1 MAKQY
6 DLKDLGEVYGNLG
19 KETAVLAE
27 DTQSLTVG
35 DAKAGIG
42 SADIL
47 PGGPTKEGGFEEPTV
62 DVTKCG
68 DKNPYN
74 VKAYSYGADNDPGV
88 GAEEPA
94 PTGADALHGEE
105 DEEDEDEEGKKKK
118 GKHDDG
124 DDKDEKCDYVDC
136 EDEEVQEEG
145 LGAIAGKIVRG
156 TGKAAGKAAGV
167 GAKAA
172 GKAAGVGAKVAGKV
186 AGKAAAAGAK
196 VAGKAVMGAGKAA
209 IKGLDKA
216 GQIADKGISK
226 LAGDEEDKD
235 EENEE
240 SSEKDLEIAQE
251 GLNTFM
257 ANKSVFDRLYNKVMV
272 NEMYEMEEMDDL
284 DALGLDDA
292 TPDAEGEDGDSE
304 EEVTITLDKDM
315 AKQLCDILKDAC
327 GEDDDD
333 VELDVEIEDGE
344 MGHHHGHSDE
354 EGHHNEEDEEGE
366 PHAMNTHYNDGKSN
380 KVGNVTGL
388 GGSGAGS
395 ADTGSTA
402 EALHH
407 TVNDGKNNKV
417 GNLPAGKNAFGDV
430 KVQPMNKAVKA

>member
-94 PTGADALHGEE
+94 PTGEDALHGEE
-105 DEEDEDEEGKKKK
+105 DEESKPDYIDLDGDGDKKESMKKAAKDKKKEDEE
-118 GKHDDG
+118 
-124 DDKDEKCDYVDC
+124 DED
-136 EDEEVQEEG
+136 
-145 LGAIAGKIVRG
+145 
-156 TGKAAGKAAGV
+156 
-167 GAKAA
+167 
-172 GKAAGVGAKVAGKV
+172 
-186 AGKAAAAGAK
+186 
-196 VAGKAVMGAGKAA
+196 
-209 IKGLDKA
+209 
-216 GQIADKGISK
+216 
-226 LAGDEEDKD
+226 
-235 EENEE
+235 EE
-240 SSEKDLEIAQE
+240 SSEKDLEMAQE

-272 NEMYEMEEMDDL
+272 NENYEMEEMDDL

-315 AKQLCDILKDAC
+315 AQHLCDILKAAC

-333 VELDVEIEDGE
+333 DVEVEVEDGE
-344 MGHHHGHSDE
+344 GHHEDG
-354 EGHHNEEDEEGE
+354 EGHHEEDEEGE

-388 GGSGAGS
+388 GGSGGS

-402 EALHH
+402 EVLHH
-407 TVNDGKNNKV
+407 TVNDGDGKNNKV
-417 GNLPAGKNAFGDV
+417 GNLPDGKSAFGDV
-430 KVQPMNKAVKA
+430 KVEPMNKVGKA

>member
-35 DAKAGIG
+35 DVKAGIG

-74 VKAYSYGADNDPGV
+74 VKAYSYGAGNDPGV
-88 GAEEPA
+88 GADEPA
-94 PTGADALHGEE
+94 PTGEDALHGEE
-105 DEEDEDEEGKKKK
+105 DEEGKPDYIDLDGDGDKKESMKQAAKDKKKK
-118 GKHDDG
+118 DH
-124 DDKDEKCDYVDC
+124 EEE
-136 EDEEVQEEG
+136 EDE
-145 LGAIAGKIVRG
+145 
-156 TGKAAGKAAGV
+156 
-167 GAKAA
+167 
-172 GKAAGVGAKVAGKV
+172 
-186 AGKAAAAGAK
+186 
-196 VAGKAVMGAGKAA
+196 
-209 IKGLDKA
+209 D
-216 GQIADKGISK
+216 
-226 LAGDEEDKD
+226 
-235 EENEE
+235 EE
-240 SSEKDLEIAQE
+240 SSEKDLEMAQE

-272 NEMYEMEEMDDL
+272 NENFGEMEEMDDL
-284 DALGLDDA
+284 AALGIDDA
-292 TPDAEGEDGDSE
+292 APDAEGEDGDSE

-315 AKQLCDILKDAC
+315 AQHLCDILKAAC

-333 VELDVEIEDGE
+333 VEVDEVEDGE
-344 MGHHHGHSDE
+344 HHDA
-354 EGHHNEEDEEGE
+354 EEDEEGE

-388 GGSGAGS
+388 GGSGGS

-402 EALHH
+402 EVLHH
-407 TVNDGKNNKV
+407 TVNDGDGKNNKV
-417 GNLPAGKNAFGDV
+417 GNLPDGKNAFGDV
-430 KVQPMNKAVKA
+430 KVEPMNKVGKA

>member
-47 PGGPTKEGGFEEPTV
+47 PGGPTKEAGFEEPTV

-74 VKAYSYGADNDPGV
+74 VKAYSYGAGNDPGV

-94 PTGADALHGEE
+94 PTGEDALHGEE
-105 DEEDEDEEGKKKK
+105 DEEGKPDYIDLDGDGDKKESMKQAAKDKKKK
-118 GKHDDG
+118 DH
-124 DDKDEKCDYVDC
+124 EEE
-136 EDEEVQEEG
+136 EDE
-145 LGAIAGKIVRG
+145 
-156 TGKAAGKAAGV
+156 
-167 GAKAA
+167 
-172 GKAAGVGAKVAGKV
+172 
-186 AGKAAAAGAK
+186 
-196 VAGKAVMGAGKAA
+196 
-209 IKGLDKA
+209 D
-216 GQIADKGISK
+216 
-226 LAGDEEDKD
+226 
-235 EENEE
+235 EE
-240 SSEKDLEIAQE
+240 SSEKDLEMAQE

-272 NEMYEMEEMDDL
+272 NENYEMEEMDDL
-284 DALGLDDA
+284 AALGIDDA
-292 TPDAEGEDGDSE
+292 APDAEGEDGDSE

-315 AKQLCDILKDAC
+315 AQHLCDILKAAC

-333 VELDVEIEDGE
+333 VEVDEVDEVEDGE
-344 MGHHHGHSDE
+344 YHE
-354 EGHHNEEDEEGE
+354 EVPDEDEEGE

-388 GGSGAGS
+388 GGSGGS

-402 EALHH
+402 EVLHH
-407 TVNDGKNNKV
+407 TVNDGDGSSNKV
-417 GNLPAGKNAFGDV
+417 GNLPDGKKNAFGDL
-430 KVQPMNKAVKA
+430 KVEPMNKVGKA

>member
-27 DTQSLTVG
+27 DTQTLTVG
-35 DAKAGIG
+35 DVKAGIG

-74 VKAYSYGADNDPGV
+74 VKAYSYGAGNDPGV

-94 PTGADALHGEE
+94 PTGEDALHGEE
-105 DEEDEDEEGKKKK
+105 DEENKKPDADGDGVPDWADKKHGKDDHADKKKKK
-118 GKHDDG
+118 GDDG
-124 DDKDEKCDYVDC
+124 EGE
-136 EDEEVQEEG
+136 EDE
-145 LGAIAGKIVRG
+145 
-156 TGKAAGKAAGV
+156 
-167 GAKAA
+167 
-172 GKAAGVGAKVAGKV
+172 
-186 AGKAAAAGAK
+186 
-196 VAGKAVMGAGKAA
+196 
-209 IKGLDKA
+209 D
-216 GQIADKGISK
+216 
-226 LAGDEEDKD
+226 
-235 EENEE
+235 EE
-240 SSEKDLEIAQE
+240 SSEKDLEMAQE

-272 NEMYEMEEMDDL
+272 NENFGDEEMDDL
-284 DALGLDDA
+284 TALGIDDA

-315 AKQLCDILKDAC
+315 AKHLCDILKDAI
-327 GEDDDD
+327 GEDDVEGD
-333 VELDVEIEDGE
+333 VEGEVEVDF
-344 MGHHHGHSDE
+344 
-354 EGHHNEEDEEGE
+354 EEDEEGA
-366 PHAMNTHYNDGKSN
+366 PQAFNTQYNDGKSN
-380 KVGNVTGL
+380 KVGNASGL
-388 GGSGAGS
+388 GGSGGGS

-402 EALHH
+402 EVLHD

-417 GNLPAGKNAFGDV
+417 GNLPTGKSAFGDV
-430 KVQPMNKAVKA
+430 KVQPMNKVGKA

>member
-62 DVTKCG
+62 DVTKSG

-74 VKAYSYGADNDPGV
+74 VKAYSYGAGNDPGV
-88 GAEEPA
+88 GADEPA
-94 PTGADALHGEE
+94 PTGEDALHGEE
-105 DEEDEDEEGKKKK
+105 DEEGKPDYIDLDGDGDKKESMKQAAKDKKKK
-118 GKHDDG
+118 DH
-124 DDKDEKCDYVDC
+124 EEE
-136 EDEEVQEEG
+136 EDE
-145 LGAIAGKIVRG
+145 
-156 TGKAAGKAAGV
+156 
-167 GAKAA
+167 
-172 GKAAGVGAKVAGKV
+172 
-186 AGKAAAAGAK
+186 
-196 VAGKAVMGAGKAA
+196 
-209 IKGLDKA
+209 D
-216 GQIADKGISK
+216 
-226 LAGDEEDKD
+226 
-235 EENEE
+235 EE
-240 SSEKDLEIAQE
+240 SSEKDLEMAQE

-272 NEMYEMEEMDDL
+272 NENYEMEEMDDL
-284 DALGLDDA
+284 AALGIDDA
-292 TPDAEGEDGDSE
+292 APDAEGEDGDSE

-315 AKQLCDILKDAC
+315 AQQLCDILKAAI
-327 GEDDDD
+327 GEDDD
-333 VELDVEIEDGE
+333 VEVDEVEDGE
-344 MGHHHGHSDE
+344 HHDA
-354 EGHHNEEDEEGE
+354 EEDEEGE

-388 GGSGAGS
+388 GGSGGS

-402 EALHH
+402 EVLHH
-407 TVNDGKNNKV
+407 TVNDGDGKNNKV
-417 GNLPAGKNAFGDV
+417 GNLPDGKSAFGDV
-430 KVQPMNKAVKA
+430 KVEPMNKVGKA

>member
-94 PTGADALHGEE
+94 PTGEDALHGEE
-105 DEEDEDEEGKKKK
+105 DEENKKPDEDGDGVPDWADKNPGKDDHAGKKKK
-118 GKHDDG
+118 
-124 DDKDEKCDYVDC
+124 
-136 EDEEVQEEG
+136 
-145 LGAIAGKIVRG
+145 
-156 TGKAAGKAAGV
+156 
-167 GAKAA
+167 
-172 GKAAGVGAKVAGKV
+172 
-186 AGKAAAAGAK
+186 
-196 VAGKAVMGAGKAA
+196 
-209 IKGLDKA
+209 
-216 GQIADKGISK
+216 
-226 LAGDEEDKD
+226 KD
-235 EENEE
+235 EEEAEEDEE
-240 SSEKDLEIAQE
+240 SSEKDLEMAQE

-272 NEMYEMEEMDDL
+272 NENYEMEEMDDL

-304 EEVTITLDKDM
+304 EEVTITLDRDM
-315 AKQLCDILKDAC
+315 AKHLCDILKAAC

-333 VELDVEIEDGE
+333 VDVDVEVEDGE
-344 MGHHHGHSDE
+344 QHD
-354 EGHHNEEDEEGE
+354 EDEEGE
-366 PHAMNTHYNDGKSN
+366 PQAMNTHYNDGKSN

-388 GGSGAGS
+388 GGSGGS

-402 EALHH
+402 EVLHH
-407 TVNDGKNNKV
+407 TVNDGDGGSNKV
-417 GNLPAGKNAFGDV
+417 GNLPTSKNAFGDV
-430 KVQPMNKAVKA
+430 KVEPMNKVGKA

>member
-35 DAKAGIG
+35 DVKAGIG

-74 VKAYSYGADNDPGV
+74 VKAYSYGAGNDPGV
-88 GAEEPA
+88 GADEPA
-94 PTGADALHGEE
+94 PTGEDALHGEE
-105 DEEDEDEEGKKKK
+105 DEEGKPDYIDLDGDGDKKESMKQAAKDKKKK
-118 GKHDDG
+118 DH
-124 DDKDEKCDYVDC
+124 EEE
-136 EDEEVQEEG
+136 EDE
-145 LGAIAGKIVRG
+145 
-156 TGKAAGKAAGV
+156 
-167 GAKAA
+167 
-172 GKAAGVGAKVAGKV
+172 
-186 AGKAAAAGAK
+186 
-196 VAGKAVMGAGKAA
+196 
-209 IKGLDKA
+209 D
-216 GQIADKGISK
+216 
-226 LAGDEEDKD
+226 
-235 EENEE
+235 EE
-240 SSEKDLEIAQE
+240 SSEKDLEMAQE

-272 NEMYEMEEMDDL
+272 NENYEMEEMDDL
-284 DALGLDDA
+284 AALGIDDA
-292 TPDAEGEDGDSE
+292 APDAEGEDGDSE

-315 AKQLCDILKDAC
+315 AQHLCDILKAAC

-333 VELDVEIEDGE
+333 VEVDEVEDGE
-344 MGHHHGHSDE
+344 GHH
-354 EGHHNEEDEEGE
+354 EEDEEGE

-388 GGSGAGS
+388 GGSGGS

-402 EALHH
+402 EVLHH
-407 TVNDGKNNKV
+407 TVNDGDGKNNKV
-417 GNLPAGKNAFGDV
+417 GNLPDGKNAFGDV
-430 KVQPMNKAVKA
+430 KVEPMNKVGKA

>member
-94 PTGADALHGEE
+94 PTGEDALHGEE
-105 DEEDEDEEGKKKK
+105 DEESKPDYIDLDGDGDKKESMKKAAKDKKKEDEE
-118 GKHDDG
+118 
-124 DDKDEKCDYVDC
+124 DED
-136 EDEEVQEEG
+136 
-145 LGAIAGKIVRG
+145 
-156 TGKAAGKAAGV
+156 
-167 GAKAA
+167 
-172 GKAAGVGAKVAGKV
+172 
-186 AGKAAAAGAK
+186 
-196 VAGKAVMGAGKAA
+196 
-209 IKGLDKA
+209 
-216 GQIADKGISK
+216 
-226 LAGDEEDKD
+226 
-235 EENEE
+235 EE
-240 SSEKDLEIAQE
+240 SSEKDLEMAQE

-272 NEMYEMEEMDDL
+272 NENYEMEEMDDL

-315 AKQLCDILKDAC
+315 AQHLCDILKAAC

-333 VELDVEIEDGE
+333 VEVEVDEVEDGE
-344 MGHHHGHSDE
+344 HHDA
-354 EGHHNEEDEEGE
+354 EEDEEGE

-388 GGSGAGS
+388 GGSGGS

-402 EALHH
+402 EVLHH
-407 TVNDGKNNKV
+407 TVNDGDGKNNKV
-417 GNLPAGKNAFGDV
+417 GNLPDGKSAFGDV
-430 KVQPMNKAVKA
+430 KVEPMNKVGKA

>member
-74 VKAYSYGADNDPGV
+74 VKAYSYGAGNDPGV

-94 PTGADALHGEE
+94 PTGEDALHGEE
-105 DEEDEDEEGKKKK
+105 DEESKPDYIDIDGDGNKEESMKQAAKDKKKK
-118 GKHDDG
+118 DH
-124 DDKDEKCDYVDC
+124 EEE
-136 EDEEVQEEG
+136 EDE
-145 LGAIAGKIVRG
+145 
-156 TGKAAGKAAGV
+156 
-167 GAKAA
+167 
-172 GKAAGVGAKVAGKV
+172 
-186 AGKAAAAGAK
+186 
-196 VAGKAVMGAGKAA
+196 
-209 IKGLDKA
+209 D
-216 GQIADKGISK
+216 
-226 LAGDEEDKD
+226 
-235 EENEE
+235 EE
-240 SSEKDLEIAQE
+240 SSEKDLEMAQE

-272 NEMYEMEEMDDL
+272 NENYEMEEMDDL
-284 DALGLDDA
+284 AALGIDDA
-292 TPDAEGEDGDSE
+292 APDAEGEDGDSE

-315 AKQLCDILKDAC
+315 AQHLCDILKAAC
-327 GEDDDD
+327 GEDDD
-333 VELDVEIEDGE
+333 VEVDEVEDGE
-344 MGHHHGHSDE
+344 GHHEDG
-354 EGHHNEEDEEGE
+354 EGHHEEDEEGE

-388 GGSGAGS
+388 GGSGGS

-402 EALHH
+402 EVLHH
-407 TVNDGKNNKV
+407 TVNDGDGKNNKV
-417 GNLPAGKNAFGDV
+417 GNLPDGKNAFGDV
-430 KVQPMNKAVKA
+430 KVEPMNKVGKA

>member
-47 PGGPTKEGGFEEPTV
+47 PGGPTKEAGFEEPTV

-74 VKAYSYGADNDPGV
+74 VKAYSYGAGNDPGV

-94 PTGADALHGEE
+94 PTGEDALHGEE
-105 DEEDEDEEGKKKK
+105 DEEGKPDYIDLDGDGDKKESMKQAAKDKKKK
-118 GKHDDG
+118 DH
-124 DDKDEKCDYVDC
+124 EEE
-136 EDEEVQEEG
+136 EDE
-145 LGAIAGKIVRG
+145 
-156 TGKAAGKAAGV
+156 
-167 GAKAA
+167 
-172 GKAAGVGAKVAGKV
+172 
-186 AGKAAAAGAK
+186 
-196 VAGKAVMGAGKAA
+196 
-209 IKGLDKA
+209 D
-216 GQIADKGISK
+216 
-226 LAGDEEDKD
+226 
-235 EENEE
+235 EE
-240 SSEKDLEIAQE
+240 SSEKDLEMAQE

-272 NEMYEMEEMDDL
+272 NENYEMEEMDDL

-304 EEVTITLDKDM
+304 EEVTITLDRDM
-315 AKQLCDILKDAC
+315 AKHLCDILKAAC
-327 GEDDDD
+327 GEDDD
-333 VELDVEIEDGE
+333 VEVDEVEDGE
-344 MGHHHGHSDE
+344 GHHEDG
-354 EGHHNEEDEEGE
+354 EGHHEEDEEGE

-388 GGSGAGS
+388 GGSGGS

-402 EALHH
+402 EVLHH
-407 TVNDGKNNKV
+407 TVNDGDGKNNKV
-417 GNLPAGKNAFGDV
+417 GNLPDGKNAFGDV
-430 KVQPMNKAVKA
+430 KVEPMNKVGKA

>member
-1 MAKQY
+1 MAKQK

-27 DTQSLTVG
+27 ETQSLTVG
-35 DAKAGIG
+35 DVKAGIG
-42 SADIL
+42 DANIL

-74 VKAYSYGADNDPGV
+74 VKAYSYGAGNDPGV

-94 PTGADALHGEE
+94 PTGEDALHGEE
-105 DEEDEDEEGKKKK
+105 DEEGKPDYIDLDGDGDKKESMKKAAKDKKKK
-118 GKHDDG
+118 KHEGEED
-124 DDKDEKCDYVDC
+124 

-156 TGKAAGKAAGV
+156 TGKLAGKAAG
-167 GAKAA
+167 
-172 GKAAGVGAKVAGKV
+172 
-186 AGKAAAAGAK
+186 
-196 VAGKAVMGAGKAA
+196 
-209 IKGLDKA
+209 KGLDKA
-216 GQIADKGISK
+216 SQVADRGISK
-226 LAGDEEDKD
+226 LAGDEEDDD

-272 NEMYEMEEMDDL
+272 NENYEMEEMDDL
-284 DALGLDDA
+284 VALGIDDA
-292 TPDAEGEDGDSE
+292 APDAEGEDGDSE

-315 AKQLCDILKDAC
+315 AQHLCDILKAAC

-333 VELDVEIEDGE
+333 VEVDEVEDGD
-344 MGHHHGHSDE
+344 SDVFTD
-354 EGHHNEEDEEGE
+354 GEEDEEGN
-366 PHAMNTHYNDGKSN
+366 PQAFNTHYNDGKTN
-380 KVGNVTGL
+380 KVGNTTGL
-388 GGSGAGS
+388 GGNSGGH
-395 ADTGSTA
+395 ADTGS
-402 EALHH
+402 EGEVLHH

-417 GNLPAGKNAFGDV
+417 GNLPNGKNAFGDL
-430 KVQPMNKAVKA
+430 KVEPMNKVGKA

>member
-94 PTGADALHGEE
+94 PTGEDALHGEE
-105 DEEDEDEEGKKKK
+105 DEENKKPDEDGDGVPDWADKKPGKDDHADKKKKK
-118 GKHDDG
+118 G
-124 DDKDEKCDYVDC
+124 
-136 EDEEVQEEG
+136 EDEEE
-145 LGAIAGKIVRG
+145 A
-156 TGKAAGKAAGV
+156 
-167 GAKAA
+167 
-172 GKAAGVGAKVAGKV
+172 
-186 AGKAAAAGAK
+186 
-196 VAGKAVMGAGKAA
+196 
-209 IKGLDKA
+209 
-216 GQIADKGISK
+216 
-226 LAGDEEDKD
+226 EED
-235 EENEE
+235 EE
-240 SSEKDLEIAQE
+240 SSEKDLEMAQE

-272 NEMYEMEEMDDL
+272 NENYEMEEMDDL

-304 EEVTITLDKDM
+304 EEVTITLDRDM
-315 AKQLCDILKDAC
+315 AKHLCDILKDAC

-333 VELDVEIEDGE
+333 VEIEDGE
-344 MGHHHGHSDE
+344 MSHHSDE
-354 EGHHNEEDEEGE
+354 EGHHEEDEEGE

-388 GGSGAGS
+388 GGGGAGS

-402 EALHH
+402 EVLHH

>member
-47 PGGPTKEGGFEEPTV
+47 PGGPTKEAGFEEPTV

-74 VKAYSYGADNDPGV
+74 VKAYSYGAGNDPGV

-94 PTGADALHGEE
+94 PTGEDALHGEE
-105 DEEDEDEEGKKKK
+105 DEEGKPDYIDLDGDGDKKESMKQAAKDKKKK
-118 GKHDDG
+118 DH
-124 DDKDEKCDYVDC
+124 EEE
-136 EDEEVQEEG
+136 EDE
-145 LGAIAGKIVRG
+145 
-156 TGKAAGKAAGV
+156 
-167 GAKAA
+167 
-172 GKAAGVGAKVAGKV
+172 
-186 AGKAAAAGAK
+186 
-196 VAGKAVMGAGKAA
+196 
-209 IKGLDKA
+209 D
-216 GQIADKGISK
+216 
-226 LAGDEEDKD
+226 
-235 EENEE
+235 EE
-240 SSEKDLEIAQE
+240 SSEKDLEMAQE

-272 NEMYEMEEMDDL
+272 NENYEMEEMDDL
-284 DALGLDDA
+284 AALGIDDA
-292 TPDAEGEDGDSE
+292 APDAEGEDGDSE

-315 AKQLCDILKDAC
+315 AQHLCDILKAAC
-327 GEDDDD
+327 GEDDD
-333 VELDVEIEDGE
+333 VEVDEVEDGE
-344 MGHHHGHSDE
+344 GHHEDG
-354 EGHHNEEDEEGE
+354 EGHHEEDEEGE

-388 GGSGAGS
+388 GGSGGS

-402 EALHH
+402 EVLHH
-407 TVNDGKNNKV
+407 TVNDGDGKNNKV
-417 GNLPAGKNAFGDV
+417 GNLPDGKNAFGDV
-430 KVQPMNKAVKA
+430 KVEPMNKVGKA

>member
-74 VKAYSYGADNDPGV
+74 VKAYSYGAGNDPGV
-88 GAEEPA
+88 GAEEPV
-94 PTGADALHGEE
+94 PTGEDALHGEE
-105 DEEDEDEEGKKKK
+105 DEEDEEKKGKNKK

-136 EDEEVQEEG
+136 EDKEVQEEG

-167 GAKAA
+167 GAKVA
-172 GKAAGVGAKVAGKV
+172 GKA

-216 GQIADKGISK
+216 GQIADRGISK

-272 NEMYEMEEMDDL
+272 NENFGEMEEMDDL
-284 DALGLDDA
+284 VALGIDDA
-292 TPDAEGEDGDSE
+292 APDAEGEDGDSE

-315 AKQLCDILKDAC
+315 AQHLCDILKAAC
-327 GEDDDD
+327 GEDDD
-333 VELDVEIEDGE
+333 VEVDEVEDGD
-344 MGHHHGHSDE
+344 SDVFTD
-354 EGHHNEEDEEGE
+354 GEEDEEGN
-366 PHAMNTHYNDGKSN
+366 PQAFNTHYNDGKTN
-380 KVGNVTGL
+380 KVGNTTGL
-388 GGSGAGS
+388 GGNSGGH

-402 EALHH
+402 ETLHH

>member
-35 DAKAGIG
+35 DVKAGIG

-94 PTGADALHGEE
+94 PTGEDALHGEE
-105 DEEDEDEEGKKKK
+105 DEEGKKPDADGDGVPDWADKKPGKDDHAKDKKKK
-118 GKHDDG
+118 DHEEEED
-124 DDKDEKCDYVDC
+124 

-156 TGKAAGKAAGV
+156 TGKVAGKVAGKAAGV
-167 GAKAA
+167 GA
-172 GKAAGVGAKVAGKV
+172 KV

-196 VAGKAVMGAGKAA
+196 VAGKAAMGAGKAA

-216 GQIADKGISK
+216 GQIADRGISK

-240 SSEKDLEIAQE
+240 SSEKDLEIARE

-272 NEMYEMEEMDDL
+272 NENFGEMEEMDDL
-284 DALGLDDA
+284 AALGIDDA
-292 TPDAEGEDGDSE
+292 APDAEGEDGDSE

-315 AKQLCDILKDAC
+315 AQHLCDILKAAC
-327 GEDDDD
+327 GEDDD
-333 VELDVEIEDGE
+333 VEVDEVEDGE
-344 MGHHHGHSDE
+344 GHH
-354 EGHHNEEDEEGE
+354 EEDEEGE

-388 GGSGAGS
+388 GGSGGS

-402 EALHH
+402 EVLHH
-407 TVNDGKNNKV
+407 KVNDGKSNKV
-417 GNLPAGKNAFGDV
+417 GNLGDGFGQP
-430 KVQPMNKAVKA
+430 KVEPMNKSVKA

>member
-35 DAKAGIG
+35 DVKAGIG

-94 PTGADALHGEE
+94 PTGEDALHGEE
-105 DEEDEDEEGKKKK
+105 DEEGKKPDADGDGVPDWADKHDGEDDHAKKKKK
-118 GKHDDG
+118 G
-124 DDKDEKCDYVDC
+124 
-136 EDEEVQEEG
+136 EEEE
-145 LGAIAGKIVRG
+145 AEEA
-156 TGKAAGKAAGV
+156 
-167 GAKAA
+167 
-172 GKAAGVGAKVAGKV
+172 
-186 AGKAAAAGAK
+186 
-196 VAGKAVMGAGKAA
+196 
-209 IKGLDKA
+209 
-216 GQIADKGISK
+216 
-226 LAGDEEDKD
+226 EED
-235 EENEE
+235 EE
-240 SSEKDLEIAQE
+240 SSEKDLEIARE

-272 NEMYEMEEMDDL
+272 NENFGEAEELDDL
-284 DALGLDDA
+284 EALGIDDA

-304 EEVTITLDKDM
+304 EEVTITLDKDL
-315 AKQLCDILKDAC
+315 AKHLCDILSAAC

-333 VELDVEIEDGE
+333 VEVDVED
-344 MGHHHGHSDE
+344 DTAE
-354 EGHHNEEDEEGE
+354 ELSFGEEDEEGE
-366 PHAMNTHYNDGKSN
+366 PQALNTHYNDGKSN

-388 GGSGAGS
+388 GGSGGS

-402 EALHH
+402 EVLHH
-407 TVNDGKNNKV
+407 TVNDGKSNKV
-417 GNLPAGKNAFGDV
+417 GNLPTGKSAFGDV
-430 KVQPMNKAVKA
+430 KVEPLNKAVKA

>member
-1 MAKQY
+1 MAKQK

-27 DTQSLTVG
+27 ETQSLTVG
-35 DAKAGIG
+35 DVKAGIG
-42 SADIL
+42 DANIL

-74 VKAYSYGADNDPGV
+74 VKAYSYGAGNDPGV

-94 PTGADALHGEE
+94 PTGEDALHGEE
-105 DEEDEDEEGKKKK
+105 DEEGKPDYIDLDGDGDKKESMKKAAKDKKKK
-118 GKHDDG
+118 KHE
-124 DDKDEKCDYVDC
+124 DE

-156 TGKAAGKAAGV
+156 TGKLAG
-167 GAKAA
+167 KAA
-172 GKAAGVGAKVAGKV
+172 GKAAGVGAKVAGKAAGVGAKV
-186 AGKAAAAGAK
+186 AGKAAVAGAK
-196 VAGKAVMGAGKAA
+196 VAGKAAMGAGKAA

-216 GQIADKGISK
+216 SQVADRGISK
-226 LAGDEEDKD
+226 LAGDEEDDD

-272 NEMYEMEEMDDL
+272 NENYEMEEMDDL
-284 DALGLDDA
+284 VALGIDDA
-292 TPDAEGEDGDSE
+292 APDAEGEDGDSE

-315 AKQLCDILKDAC
+315 AQHLCDILKAAC
-327 GEDDDD
+327 GEDDD
-333 VELDVEIEDGE
+333 VEVDEVEDGD
-344 MGHHHGHSDE
+344 SDVFTD
-354 EGHHNEEDEEGE
+354 GEEDEEGN
-366 PHAMNTHYNDGKSN
+366 PQAFNTHYNDGKTN
-380 KVGNVTGL
+380 KVGNTTGL
-388 GGSGAGS
+388 GGNSGGH
-395 ADTGSTA
+395 ADTGS
-402 EALHH
+402 EGEVLHH

-417 GNLPAGKNAFGDV
+417 GNLPNGKNAFGDL
-430 KVQPMNKAVKA
+430 KVEPMNKVGKA

>member
-74 VKAYSYGADNDPGV
+74 VKAYSYGAGNDPGV
-88 GAEEPA
+88 GAEEPV
-94 PTGADALHGEE
+94 PTGEDALHGEE
-105 DEEDEDEEGKKKK
+105 DEEDEEKKGKNKK

-136 EDEEVQEEG
+136 EDKEVQEEG

-167 GAKAA
+167 GAKVA
-172 GKAAGVGAKVAGKV
+172 GKAAGVGAKVAGKA
-186 AGKAAAAGAK
+186 AGVGAK

-216 GQIADKGISK
+216 GQIADRGISK

-272 NEMYEMEEMDDL
+272 NENFGEMEEMDDL
-284 DALGLDDA
+284 VALGIDDA
-292 TPDAEGEDGDSE
+292 APDAEGEDGDSE

-315 AKQLCDILKDAC
+315 AQHLCDILKAAC
-327 GEDDDD
+327 GEDDD
-333 VELDVEIEDGE
+333 VEVDEVEDGD
-344 MGHHHGHSDE
+344 SDVFTD
-354 EGHHNEEDEEGE
+354 GEEDEEGN
-366 PHAMNTHYNDGKSN
+366 PQAFNTHYNDGKTN
-380 KVGNVTGL
+380 KVGNTTGL
-388 GGSGAGS
+388 GGNSGGH

-402 EALHH
+402 ETLHH

>member
-27 DTQSLTVG
+27 ETQSLTVG

-62 DVTKCG
+62 DVTKSG

-74 VKAYSYGADNDPGV
+74 VKAYSYGAGNDPGV

-94 PTGADALHGEE
+94 PTGEDALHGEE
-105 DEEDEDEEGKKKK
+105 DEEDSVKNKKKADLNKDGKLSKYEKKRGKAIEDATDEEG
-118 GKHDDG
+118 
-124 DDKDEKCDYVDC
+124 
-136 EDEEVQEEG
+136 EDE
-145 LGAIAGKIVRG
+145 
-156 TGKAAGKAAGV
+156 
-167 GAKAA
+167 
-172 GKAAGVGAKVAGKV
+172 
-186 AGKAAAAGAK
+186 
-196 VAGKAVMGAGKAA
+196 
-209 IKGLDKA
+209 D
-216 GQIADKGISK
+216 
-226 LAGDEEDKD
+226 
-235 EENEE
+235 EE
-240 SSEKDLEIAQE
+240 SSEKDLEMAQE

-272 NEMYEMEEMDDL
+272 NESYEMEEMDDL
-284 DALGLDDA
+284 AALGIDDA
-292 TPDAEGEDGDSE
+292 APDAEGEDGDSE
-304 EEVTITLDKDM
+304 EEVTITLDRDM
-315 AKQLCDILKDAC
+315 AKHLCDILKDAC

-333 VELDVEIEDGE
+333 VEVEVEDGE
-344 MGHHHGHSDE
+344 RHHEDG
-354 EGHHNEEDEEGE
+354 EGHHSEEDEEGE

-388 GGSGAGS
+388 GGNSGGH

-402 EALHH
+402 EVLHH
-407 TVNDGKNNKV
+407 KVSDGTGKNNKV
-417 GNLPAGKNAFGDV
+417 GNLPAGKNMFGDV

>member
-74 VKAYSYGADNDPGV
+74 VKAYSYGAGNDPGV

-94 PTGADALHGEE
+94 PTGEDALHGEE
-105 DEEDEDEEGKKKK
+105 DEEDNENAKNVKPDFLDTDRDGDTEEPMKKAIKDKEDKEDEE
-118 GKHDDG
+118 
-124 DDKDEKCDYVDC
+124 DED
-136 EDEEVQEEG
+136 
-145 LGAIAGKIVRG
+145 
-156 TGKAAGKAAGV
+156 
-167 GAKAA
+167 
-172 GKAAGVGAKVAGKV
+172 
-186 AGKAAAAGAK
+186 
-196 VAGKAVMGAGKAA
+196 
-209 IKGLDKA
+209 
-216 GQIADKGISK
+216 
-226 LAGDEEDKD
+226 
-235 EENEE
+235 EE
-240 SSEKDLEIAQE
+240 SSEKDLEMAQE

-272 NEMYEMEEMDDL
+272 NENYEMEEMDDL

-315 AKQLCDILKDAC
+315 AQHLCDILKAAC

-333 VELDVEIEDGE
+333 VEVEVDEVEDGE
-344 MGHHHGHSDE
+344 DHHSEAE
-354 EGHHNEEDEEGE
+354 EYSEAEEDEEGA
-366 PHAMNTHYNDGKSN
+366 PRTLNTHYNDGKSN
-380 KVGNVTGL
+380 KVGNL
-388 GGSGAGS
+388 GDGFGQPKVEASNKVHHKPTAGAS
-395 ADTGSTA
+395 DKDIAPKP
-402 EALHH
+402 LNH
-407 TVNDGKNNKV
+407 TVNDGKSNKV
-417 GNLPAGKNAFGDV
+417 GNLGDGFGQP
-430 KVQPMNKAVKA
+430 KVEPMNKSVKA

>member
-94 PTGADALHGEE
+94 PTGEDALHGEE
-105 DEEDEDEEGKKKK
+105 DEESKPDYIDLDGDGDKKESMKKAAKDKKK
-118 GKHDDG
+118 
-124 DDKDEKCDYVDC
+124 E
-136 EDEEVQEEG
+136 EEVEE
-145 LGAIAGKIVRG
+145 A
-156 TGKAAGKAAGV
+156 
-167 GAKAA
+167 
-172 GKAAGVGAKVAGKV
+172 
-186 AGKAAAAGAK
+186 
-196 VAGKAVMGAGKAA
+196 
-209 IKGLDKA
+209 
-216 GQIADKGISK
+216 
-226 LAGDEEDKD
+226 EED
-235 EENEE
+235 EE
-240 SSEKDLEIAQE
+240 SSENVSQIAQN
-251 GLNTFM
+251 GLNNFM
-257 ANKSVFDRLYNKVMV
+257 SKKSVFDRLYDKVMV
-272 NEMYEMEEMDDL
+272 NENYGEMEEMDDL

-315 AKQLCDILKDAC
+315 AQHLCDILKAAC

-333 VELDVEIEDGE
+333 DVEVEVEDGE
-344 MGHHHGHSDE
+344 GHHEDGDMSP
-354 EGHHNEEDEEGE
+354 EEDEEGE

-388 GGSGAGS
+388 GGSGGS

-402 EALHH
+402 EVLHH
-407 TVNDGKNNKV
+407 TVNDGDGKNNKV
-417 GNLPAGKNAFGDV
+417 GNLPDGKSAFGDV
-430 KVQPMNKAVKA
+430 KVEPMNKVGKA

>member
-47 PGGPTKEGGFEEPTV
+47 PGGPTKEAGFEEPTV

-74 VKAYSYGADNDPGV
+74 VKAYSYGAGNDPGV

-94 PTGADALHGEE
+94 PTGEDALHGEE
-105 DEEDEDEEGKKKK
+105 DEEGKPDYIDLDGDGDKKESMKQAAKDKKKK
-118 GKHDDG
+118 DH
-124 DDKDEKCDYVDC
+124 EEE
-136 EDEEVQEEG
+136 EDE
-145 LGAIAGKIVRG
+145 
-156 TGKAAGKAAGV
+156 
-167 GAKAA
+167 
-172 GKAAGVGAKVAGKV
+172 
-186 AGKAAAAGAK
+186 
-196 VAGKAVMGAGKAA
+196 
-209 IKGLDKA
+209 D
-216 GQIADKGISK
+216 
-226 LAGDEEDKD
+226 
-235 EENEE
+235 EE
-240 SSEKDLEIAQE
+240 SSEKDLEMAQE

-272 NEMYEMEEMDDL
+272 NENYEMEEMDDL
-284 DALGLDDA
+284 AALGIDDA
-292 TPDAEGEDGDSE
+292 APDAEGEDGDSE

-315 AKQLCDILKDAC
+315 AQHLCDILKAAC
-327 GEDDDD
+327 GEDDD
-333 VELDVEIEDGE
+333 VEVDEVEDGD
-344 MGHHHGHSDE
+344 SDVFTD
-354 EGHHNEEDEEGE
+354 GEEDEEGE

-388 GGSGAGS
+388 GGSGGS

-402 EALHH
+402 EVLHH
-407 TVNDGKNNKV
+407 TVNDGDGKNNKV
-417 GNLPAGKNAFGDV
+417 GNLPDGKNAFGDV
-430 KVQPMNKAVKA
+430 KVEPMNKVGKA

>member
-35 DAKAGIG
+35 DVKAGIG

-74 VKAYSYGADNDPGV
+74 VKAYSYGAGNDPGV
-88 GAEEPA
+88 GADEPA
-94 PTGADALHGEE
+94 PTGEDALHGEE
-105 DEEDEDEEGKKKK
+105 DEEGKPDYIDLDGDGDKKESMKQAAKDKKKK
-118 GKHDDG
+118 DH
-124 DDKDEKCDYVDC
+124 EEE
-136 EDEEVQEEG
+136 EDE
-145 LGAIAGKIVRG
+145 
-156 TGKAAGKAAGV
+156 
-167 GAKAA
+167 
-172 GKAAGVGAKVAGKV
+172 
-186 AGKAAAAGAK
+186 
-196 VAGKAVMGAGKAA
+196 
-209 IKGLDKA
+209 D
-216 GQIADKGISK
+216 
-226 LAGDEEDKD
+226 
-235 EENEE
+235 EE
-240 SSEKDLEIAQE
+240 SSEKDLEMAQE

-272 NEMYEMEEMDDL
+272 NENYEMEEMDDL
-284 DALGLDDA
+284 AALGIDDA
-292 TPDAEGEDGDSE
+292 APDAEGEDGDSE

-315 AKQLCDILKDAC
+315 AQHLCDILKAAC

-333 VELDVEIEDGE
+333 VEVDEVEDGE
-344 MGHHHGHSDE
+344 HHDA
-354 EGHHNEEDEEGE
+354 EEDEEGE

-388 GGSGAGS
+388 GGSGGS

-402 EALHH
+402 EVLHH
-407 TVNDGKNNKV
+407 TVNDGDGKNNKV
-417 GNLPAGKNAFGDV
+417 GNLPDGKNAFGDV
-430 KVQPMNKAVKA
+430 KVEPMNKVGKA